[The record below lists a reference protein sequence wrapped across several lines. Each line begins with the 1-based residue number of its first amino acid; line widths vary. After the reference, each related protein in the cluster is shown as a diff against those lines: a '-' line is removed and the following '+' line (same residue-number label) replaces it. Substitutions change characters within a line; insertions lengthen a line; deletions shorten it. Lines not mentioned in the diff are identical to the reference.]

1 MARQSGKTMRLV
13 GAAPATAATAA
24 TADRVGARLLDDL
37 LAHSA
42 EGIIVKT
49 LDAIVTHWNPK
60 AAALYGFSAEE
71 AIGKSIRQLQAAD
84 LTNAE
89 WSKVLERICTT
100 VPTTRRGTRRRKGG
114 DIVTVEIR
122 SFPLFDA
129 GGCHVGEL
137 TLARDITALDA
148 AQKSLSAAQADLEA
162 HVAELEQANARLTG
176 EIEERRRVEG
186 TLQSTNATLQETVS
200 DLQRFNHESV
210 IFSEMA
216 EVLQACLTF
225 DEAYNAIAEYGERLL
240 PATLGHFFI
249 FRDSRDVLEYAV
261 SWGEPFPGERI
272 LQPDACWAMRRGQVH
287 SISAGSRLRCAH
299 VPAATTESVCVPI
312 IGQGQTL
319 GMLHVACGAADW
331 RGAKRHSDGL
341 RCLRTMAD
349 RIGPALANLRLRETL
364 RSLSIRDPLTG
375 LYNRRYLEESLQRE
389 IHRASRAGA
398 SIAAIMIDVDH
409 FKRFNDAFGHEAG
422 DVVLRAI
429 ADIVRRNIRPSDLPC
444 RLGGEELVVVMP
456 DATVEL
462 ATARAE
468 KIRRDIR
475 ELALQHEGRTLGVVT
490 ASFGIAT
497 YPAHASTA
505 DTLLHVGDTALY
517 RAKAEGRDRVCA
529 APVLGA
535 PPPRKK

>member
-1 MARQSGKTMRLV
+1 MRLV
-13 GAAPATAATAA
+13 GAAPAATT
-24 TADRVGARLLDDL
+24 TADRVDARLLDDV

-42 EGIIVKT
+42 EGIIIKT
-49 LDAIVTHWNPK
+49 LDAIVTHWNPQ
-60 AAALYGFSAEE
+60 AAALYGFSADE
-71 AIGKSIRQLQAAD
+71 AIGNSIRQLQAAD
-84 LTNAE
+84 LSDDE
-89 WSKVLERICTT
+89 WLAVLERIRTPM
-100 VPTTRRGTRRRKGG
+100 PTTRRGTRRRKGG
-114 DIVTVEIR
+114 DVVTVEIR
-122 SFPLFDA
+122 SFPLFDT

-137 TLARDITALDA
+137 TLARDITALDTA
-148 AQKSLSAAQADLEA
+148 EKSLSAAQADLGA

-176 EIEERRRVEG
+176 EIDERRRIED

-225 DEAYNAIAEYGERLL
+225 DEAFNAIAEYGERLL
-240 PATLGHFFI
+240 PGTLGHFFI

-287 SISAGSRLRCAH
+287 SISSGGRLRCAH
-299 VPAATTESVCVPI
+299 VPTATTESVCVPI

-319 GMLHVACGAADW
+319 GMLHVACGTGDW
-331 RGAKRHSDGL
+331 RGTKRQGDGL

-398 SIAAIMIDVDH
+398 SIAAIMVDVDH

-429 ADIVRRNIRPSDLPC
+429 ADLLRRNIRPSDLPC
-444 RLGGEELVVVMP
+444 RLGGEELVVIMP
-456 DATVEL
+456 DADIGL

-475 ELALQHEGRTLGVVT
+475 ELALLHEGRTLGIVT
-490 ASFGIAT
+490 ASFGVAT
-497 YPAHASTA
+497 YPTHASTA
-505 DTLLHVGDTALY
+505 DTLLHAGDTALY

-529 APVLGA
+529 APSLGTA
-535 PPPRKK
+535 APRKK